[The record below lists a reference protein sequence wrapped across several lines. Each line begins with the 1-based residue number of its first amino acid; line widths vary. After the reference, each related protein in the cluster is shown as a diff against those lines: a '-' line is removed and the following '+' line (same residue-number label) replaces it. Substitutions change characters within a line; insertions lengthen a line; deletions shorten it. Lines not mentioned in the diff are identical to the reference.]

1 MAVET
6 APHRDPFALSE
17 EERLVRDTARDWAQR
32 EVAPGAAQR
41 DEEERYDRSLF
52 ERAGELGLTGIPY
65 PEEYGGAGMGTFAW
79 VLAAEE
85 VAAADMGMAVSL
97 SVHVLSQLC
106 IFANGTEE
114 QKQRFLPA
122 DDRRPRARRIRPDRA
137 AGRIGCR
144 RPRADRHPRR
154 RRLPAHRHED
164 LDHECRRG
172 GAVVVFGTVDR
183 SAGKA
188 GITAFVVEADTPGF
202 RLGSKERKMGI
213 RGTTGYELV
222 FEERASRPRTDSA
235 TRAMGCGWPCPR
247 WEPAASASPPAAPGW
262 PAARSSWRPAT
273 PLQRRQFGR
282 AIADQEMIQGML
294 AEMATGVDAAR
305 LLTWRAARQRDAG
318 QPINAPSSMAK
329 WHASDVAMRVTTD
342 AVQIYG
348 GAGYS
353 RDNPVER
360 LMRDAKGAQIY
371 EGTNQ
376 IHRLIVAQH
385 LLDGMRRG
393 DVTVRR
399 IRTADSVLQ
408 HGATSDR
415 RPDR

>member
-41 DEEERYDRSLF
+41 DEEERYDRALF

-97 SVHVLSQLC
+97 SVHVLSQVC
-106 IFANGTEE
+106 ILANGTEE
-114 QKQRFLPA
+114 QRQRFLP
-122 DDRRPRARRIRPDRA
+122 PMT
-137 AGRIGCR
+137 AGRE
-144 RPRADRHPRR
+144 
-154 RRLPAHRHED
+154 L
-164 LDHECRRG
+164 
-172 GAVVVFGTVDR
+172 GAFALTEPQAGSDAAALSLTATRDGDDYLLTGTKIWITNAGEAARYVVFGTVDR

-213 RGTTGYELV
+213 RGTTGYEIV
-222 FEERASRPRTDSA
+222 FEEARVPAENRLGDEGDGLRVALSA
-235 TRAMGCGWPCPR
+235 LGAGRIGI
-247 WEPAASASPPAAPGW
+247 AACCTGLARSALEL
-262 PAARSSWRPAT
+262 AARYA
-273 PLQRRQFGR
+273 LQRRQFGR

-294 AEMATGVDAAR
+294 AEMAVGVDAAR
-305 LLTWRAARQRDAG
+305 LLTWRAARLRDAG

-376 IHRLIVAQH
+376 IHRLIVAQQ
-385 LLDGMRRG
+385 LLDGMRRE
-393 DVTVRR
+393 
-399 IRTADSVLQ
+399 A
-408 HGATSDR
+408 
-415 RPDR
+415 